1 MNVVKRDNGSILFY
15 ESVFRENKRSR
26 TTDSEGKI
34 FPFPKEMKQ
43 EWQNKEAFLY
53 KMELVEKFLKES
65 KRYKKYNSVNSC
77 KICKTKITKGMFKV
91 RNLMWEDGLFHYIKV
106 HNHKPSDQFIDFI
119 FGFKIPYKS
128 TNIRVPSKVY
138 KKSSLSFVKMS
149 RNQIHI
155 MDALMEHGGY
165 KKKYQ
170 DNKNKKIYR
179 YSEHSGLIDFNTENV
194 DKIVVFGDR
203 NRVDSIDSD
212 IFLPEETGETYDFEY
227 IFHTHPPTPY
237 PGGRINEGLLLE
249 IPSIGDI
256 LHFID
261 HYNLGKTQG
270 SLVMTPEGLYNIRK
284 NVLNEKQID
293 IDEDKLFRKFIRTS
307 NKEQDRII
315 EKYGKN
321 FRGRNNEYFFS
332 KIAKDKSL
340 INKVNKVCNEFDI
353 HIDYYPRQ
361 KDPEDNWVVDT
372 VYLPVFPIE

>member
-1 MNVVKRDNGSILFY
+1 MNVVKRDNGRILFY

-77 KICKTKITKGMFKV
+77 KICKNKITKGMFKV

-293 IDEDKLFRKFIRTS
+293 IDEDKLFKKFIRTS

-340 INKVNKVCNEFDI
+340 INKVNEVCNEFDI

>member
-15 ESVFRENKRSR
+15 ESIFRDNKRSR

-34 FPFPKEMKQ
+34 FPFPKNMIK
-43 EWQNKEAFLY
+43 EWQNQVAFLY

-65 KRYKKYNSVNSC
+65 KRYKKYKSINSC
-77 KICKTKITKGMFKV
+77 KICKKKITKGMFKI

-138 KKSSLSFVKMS
+138 KKNSLSFVKMS

-165 KKKYQ
+165 KKRYQ
-170 DNKNKKIYR
+170 DNNNKKTYR
-179 YSEHSGLIDFNTENV
+179 YSEHSGLIDFNSENV

-203 NRVDSIDSD
+203 NRVDSIDND
-212 IFLPEETGETYDFEY
+212 IFLPEETSETYDFEY
-227 IFHTHPPTPY
+227 IFHTHPPTPF

-270 SLVMTPEGLYNIRK
+270 SIVMTPEGLYNIRK
-284 NVLNEKQID
+284 NVLDEKQID
-293 IDEDKLFRKFIRTS
+293 IDEDKLFKKFIKIS
-307 NKEQDRII
+307 NQQQDRFI

-332 KIAKDKSL
+332 RIAQDKSM
-340 INKVNKVCNEFDI
+340 IEKVNEVCNKFDV
-353 HIDYYPRQ
+353 HIDYYSRQ
-361 KDPEDNWVVDT
+361 KDPEGNWVVDT